1 MNRRFET
8 TSAFLHLLAM
18 ALMLCDHL
26 WGTLAS
32 GQEWLTCLGRIAFP
46 IFAFL
51 LAEGFFHTAS
61 RKKYAGRLLLGA
73 LISEIP
79 YDLALHGTV
88 FYPYG
93 QNVYWTLLLGL
104 GLMALNEAVRRKS
117 VPLRLG
123 IGLLSAVLALVLGA
137 VTMVDYHFAGLL
149 TILVFYFFRGRR
161 PWQLAGQEVRIRY
174 TDEEVRAL
182 YQGQPLAPLTPNTL
196 TDVEALIL
204 QLHEVRKTGVAMERE
219 ENSPDVSCVAV
230 AIRDRQNEPAYALSI
245 SAPSFRATPDN
256 LKAYSQALLRAQRKI
271 QRVLRAL

>member
-161 PWQLAGQEVRIRY
+161 PWQLAGQALGLAWINLELLGGLVY
-174 TDEEVRAL
+174 PVTLLGRAVEIPQ
-182 YQGQPLAPLTPNTL
+182 QG
-196 TDVEALIL
+196 
-204 QLHEVRKTGVAMERE
+204 
-219 ENSPDVSCVAV
+219 
-230 AIRDRQNEPAYALSI
+230 
-245 SAPSFRATPDN
+245 F
-256 LKAYSQALLRAQRKI
+256 ALLALVPIWLYRGKKGPGGPGFRRFCYGFYPAHLLA
-271 QRVLRAL
+271 LRALRLLM